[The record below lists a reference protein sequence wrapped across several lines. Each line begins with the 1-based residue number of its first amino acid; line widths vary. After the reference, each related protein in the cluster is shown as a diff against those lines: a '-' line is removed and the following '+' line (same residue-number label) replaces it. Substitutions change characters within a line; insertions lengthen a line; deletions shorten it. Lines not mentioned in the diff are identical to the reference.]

1 MKYNN
6 MTKEVFD
13 NLNTENY
20 LECEK
25 LRDKIYSHK
34 KNDIKL
40 ISFFMTIYLYFDS
53 IYTIK

>member
-1 MKYNN
+1 